1 MEHERNQGENSLN
14 CMKRYILTMWNSYA
28 VPEKKIRI
36 QRFISAAIGSCFF
49 HCKIYKSFRIFY
61 CIVSKIWYSKYDNQ
75 SVCVDTYKI
84 TEKGDMMEEKQRPHP
99 DAKTGLTSQQVA
111 SQKRKGT
118 KK

>member
-1 MEHERNQGENSLN
+1 
-14 CMKRYILTMWNSYA
+14 MWNSYA

-36 QRFISAAIGSCFF
+36 QRFKYRLPLAAVFF
-49 HCKIYKSFRIFY
+49 IVKFINRLEFFY

-84 TEKGDMMEEKQRPHP
+84 TEKGDMMEEKQRLHP